1 MFKSHGLH
9 IQLHGRMAI
18 QLRYMTSSSWTYG
31 RTIICCEFNAVGIRQ
46 NQTLPLFHSSLRYT
60 ILSVPKAVE
69 GAKGPVSSVCP
80 SVHEAM
86 TWRVVAYYIVYYR
99 SSYGN

>member
-1 MFKSHGLH
+1 MFESHGLH
-9 IQLHGRMAI
+9 IQLRGHMAI
-18 QLRYMTSSSWTYG
+18 QLHYTTSSLWTYG
-31 RTIICCEFNAVGIRQ
+31 RTIICHEFDAVGIWQ
-46 NQTLPLFHSSLRYT
+46 NQTLPSFHSSLHYT

-86 TWRVVAYYIVYYR
+86 TWRVVAYYIVYYC